1 MRRISLVISVLL
13 VALSAL
19 GLLTTRTAAQE
30 STPAADTAAAPNF
43 TVGSLSPI
51 GETFE
56 LLPGVHLQFLIEGQ
70 PEAASD
76 QSLVIYRVI
85 LDGGEIPSHTHPGA
99 TVLTVE
105 SGVLSWT
112 LQAGTATVIRP
123 GAEPEQV
130 TEPGTEVI
138 LNPGEGMWYNAD
150 VVHTARNAEA
160 VPASVLV
167 SSLLEIGQPVFTLTE
182 GQATPTA

>member
-1 MRRISLVISVLL
+1 MRRIAVMISVLL

-30 STPAADTAAAPNF
+30 ATPAAGAAAAPNF
-43 TVGSLSPI
+43 TVGSLAPI

-56 LLPGVHLQFLIEGQ
+56 LLPGVHLQFLNEGL
-70 PEAASD
+70 PEATPD
-76 QSLVIYRVI
+76 HSLIIYRVI

-105 SGVLSWT
+105 SGILSWT
-112 LQAGTATVIRP
+112 LLAGTATVIRP
-123 GAEPEQV
+123 GAAPEQV

-150 VVHTARNAEA
+150 VMHTARNAEA

-167 SSLLEIGQPVFTLTE
+167 SSLLEIGQPAFTLTE